1 MQKTHDVAISRRLA
15 MIQAPTTLR
24 GAIVP
29 PNLRTRHRRWLAS
42 LLLAAAIGH
51 VLLAGRE
58 HTSGQTDAAIE
69 ALYEVARG
77 EGEVVLWG
85 PQDRELDWIPAEFG
99 KRFPGIRVTWSAD
112 RSANT
117 KIITEQRAG
126 RHAVDVL
133 TFSLGGL
140 VPLSERRMLG
150 TNTWSIWKA
159 DPQGVLLDGAAATLY
174 NLVYTI
180 VYNEA
185 LVKAAELPK
194 TWEDLLAPRW
204 KGKLVASQFLLPR
217 LLGFLALDWGAPKTI
232 AFARALIEQQDML
245 ITRAP
250 REVILQRGERLIG
263 VGEFVSASL
272 YWKKSLGMGIGWAPM
287 PTMAAAQ
294 FVVAPLARAP
304 HPNAAKL
311 LAGWLASEEAK
322 SLRER
327 LRYDAD
333 VRPGAKTA
341 LASELAATRAR
352 IIYEDVSNMKARAAH
367 YETMSAIVA
376 GRVR

>member
-1 MQKTHDVAISRRLA
+1 MCC
-15 MIQAPTTLR
+15 
-24 GAIVP
+24 
-29 PNLRTRHRRWLAS
+29 S
-42 LLLAAAIGH
+42 LSGGVGH
-51 VLLAGRE
+51 ALLAGE
-58 HTSGQTDAAIE
+58 EPATWQAAPAIK
-69 ALYEVARG
+69 ALYEAARR

-112 RSANT
+112 RAANT

-140 VPLSERRMLG
+140 LPLSERRMLG
-150 TNTWSIWKA
+150 TLDWSIWHA
-159 DPQGVLLDGAAATLY
+159 DPQSIMLNGSAAALY

-180 VYNEA
+180 VFNES
-185 LVKAAELPK
+185 LVPAAEVPK

-217 LLGFLALDWGAPKTI
+217 LLGFLALTWGEAKTT
-232 AFARALIEQQDML
+232 AYARALIQQQDTL

-272 YWKKSLGMGIGWAPM
+272 YWKKALGMPIGWAPM
-287 PTMAAAQ
+287 PIMAAAQ
-294 FVVAPLARAP
+294 FVVAPLASAP
-304 HPNAAKL
+304 HPSAAKL
-311 LAGWLASEEAK
+311 LAGWLSSTEAK
-322 SLRER
+322 ALRER
-327 LRYDAD
+327 LRHDAD

-341 LASELAATRAR
+341 LAAELAATRAQM
-352 IIYEDVSNMKARAAH
+352 IYEDVTNMKARATF

>member
-1 MQKTHDVAISRRLA
+1 VRSH
-15 MIQAPTTLR
+15 
-24 GAIVP
+24 
-29 PNLRTRHRRWLAS
+29 LRTTHRRWL
-42 LLLAAAIGH
+42 LGLLAATWIGH
-51 VLLAGRE
+51 ALV
-58 HTSGQTDAAIE
+58 AAPE
-69 ALYEVARG
+69 RASSQPNPAVQALYEHARR

-85 PQDRELDWIPAEFG
+85 PQDRELDWIPTEFG

-112 RSANT
+112 RAANT

-140 VPLSERRMLG
+140 LPLSERRLLG
-150 TNTWSIWKA
+150 GNDWSIWNA
-159 DPQGVLLDGAAATLY
+159 DPQSVLLDGSAAALY

-194 TWEDLLAPRW
+194 TWEDLLTPRW

-217 LLGFLALDWGAPKTI
+217 LLGFLALEWGEPKTI
-232 AFARALIEQQDML
+232 AFARALIEQQDTL

-263 VGEFVSASL
+263 VGEFVGASL
-272 YWKKSLGMGIGWAPM
+272 YWKKSLGMRIGWAPM

-294 FVVAPLARAP
+294 FAVAPLARAP
-304 HPNAAKL
+304 HPHAAKL
-311 LAGWLASEEAK
+311 LAGWLASAEAK

-333 VRPGAKTA
+333 IRPGAKTA
-341 LASELAATRAR
+341 LASELAATGTR
-352 IIYEDVSNMKARAAH
+352 IIFEDVINMKARASH
-367 YETMSAIVA
+367 YEKMSAIVA